1 VYDYHQKCYEAHER
15 IKQRHREARAEWI
28 IREARG
34 RRQRR
39 RRAQLADALGRLIY
53 APLRFE
59 A

>member
-15 IKQRHREARAEWI
+15 IKQRH
-28 IREARG
+28 REARG